1 MNQSPHNPQQ
11 HAQNSAPNATQKP
24 AARPATPPAM
34 DAAVLGPR
42 LVSLIESLATV
53 NQRLVTICEEHR
65 TALSRAD
72 ATRLADINARH
83 AAAIAELKALDADR
97 RKLSA
102 SAMSAFGTAL
112 MRSRGNEPTL
122 SDLVAVLPDA
132 QRPTLMARID
142 DVRSL
147 VRSVERSTG
156 SLKMASR
163 QLASHMEG
171 LLRVVATR
179 LNHSGVYGRSGVVSA
194 GAPVMS
200 GLDLRT

>member
-1 MNQSPHNPQQ
+1 
-11 HAQNSAPNATQKP
+11 
-24 AARPATPPAM
+24 M
-34 DAAVLGPR
+34 DAGVLGSK
-42 LVSLIESLATV
+42 LETLIDSLASV
-53 NQRLVTICEEHR
+53 NRRLVTICEEHR
-65 TALSRAD
+65 VALSQAD
-72 ATRLADINARH
+72 AARLADINARH
-83 AAAIAELKALDADR
+83 AAAINELKLIDADR

-102 SAMSAFGTAL
+102 SALSAFGASL
-112 MRSRGNEPTL
+112 KRSKGNEPTL

-142 DVRSL
+142 EVRTL

-156 SLKMASR
+156 TLKMASR

-171 LLRVVATR
+171 LLRVVATK